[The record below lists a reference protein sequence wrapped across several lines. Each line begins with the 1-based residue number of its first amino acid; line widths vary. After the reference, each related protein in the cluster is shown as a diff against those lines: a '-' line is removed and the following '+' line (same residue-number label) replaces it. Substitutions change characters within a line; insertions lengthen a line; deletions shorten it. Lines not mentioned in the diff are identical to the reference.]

1 MAVVR
6 GLAHHGRPVA
16 EPLKHFFSPER
27 VRAIGDSLAA
37 VHPAFDVRSFE
48 RQAVRGLEDRELLAR
63 ATHIMEAMRAHLPPR
78 YEDALAVVLRSLRP
92 ADTSDENL
100 GGGMGGFFYLPHVD
114 LVRVHGV
121 EHFDLSMAAQEELT
135 QRFTCEWSIRPYLE
149 RDPDRAHAVL
159 RRWTTHPSAHVRRLV
174 SEGTRIRLPWAG
186 RIPTWE
192 RDLDRILGLLEA
204 LRDDPSSMVRRSVAN
219 NLNDVAKVDPARV
232 VDVTRRWLDGAS
244 AERHALVEHALRS
257 LVKRG
262 HGGALALLGFGG
274 APTVEL
280 ERVRFAPRRVPIGDA
295 VTVSFELVHRGRRAA
310 SLLVDLA
317 VRFVKVRGASAKVF
331 KLKRLTLQP
340 GERAA
345 LSKTISLA
353 VHTTRKPNPGR
364 HEVEVV
370 VNGVPHPAGHFDVIE
385 A

>member
-27 VRAIGDSLAA
+27 VRAIGRSIAA
-37 VHPAFDVRSFE
+37 VHPEFDSEGFE
-48 RQAVRGLEDRELLAR
+48 RQAVRGLDALELLAR
-63 ATHIMEAMRAHLPPR
+63 ATHIMEAMKAHLPPR
-78 YEDALAVVLRSLRP
+78 YEDALAIVLRSLRP
-92 ADTSDENL
+92 AHTSDENL
-100 GGGMGGFFYLPHVD
+100 GEGMGGFFYLPHVD

-135 QRFTCEWSIRPYLE
+135 QRFTCEWSVRPYLE
-149 RDPDRAHAVL
+149 RDPDRALAVL

-192 RDLDRILGLLEA
+192 KDLDRIVGLLEP

-232 VDVTRRWLDGAS
+232 VAVARRWLDGAG
-244 AERHALVEHALRS
+244 AERRALVEHALRS

-262 HGGALALLGFGG
+262 DPGALALLGFGG

-280 ERVRFAPRRVPIGDA
+280 ADVRFAPRRVRIGEA
-295 VTVSFELVHRGRRAA
+295 VTVSFDLVHRGRRPA

-331 KLKRLTLQP
+331 KLKRISLAP
-340 GERAA
+340 GERAT

-364 HEVEVV
+364 HEVDVL
-370 VNGVPHPAGHFDVIE
+370 VNGVPHPAGHFDVIG